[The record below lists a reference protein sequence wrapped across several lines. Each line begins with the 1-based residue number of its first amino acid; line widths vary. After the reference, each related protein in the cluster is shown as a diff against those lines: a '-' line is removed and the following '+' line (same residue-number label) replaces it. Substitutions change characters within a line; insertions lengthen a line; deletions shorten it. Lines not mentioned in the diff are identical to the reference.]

1 MGPIGSPKTF
11 VTNYQYS
18 RLNNPEERG
27 SHLLRGGSLKSRKT
41 ISILFTEKTN
51 PPRRVILCIIS
62 SFHDRP
68 NLNILD
74 LFVNAFL
81 LLRTHFKMNSVAK

>member
-1 MGPIGSPKTF
+1 MGPIGFPETF

-18 RLNNPEERG
+18 PLDNPEERG
-27 SHLLRGGSLKSRKT
+27 SHLLRGGSLKSPKT
-41 ISILFTEKTN
+41 RSILFTEKTN
-51 PPRRVILCIIS
+51 PPIRVILCIIS

-74 LFVNAFL
+74 LFINAFL
-81 LLRTHFKMNSVAK
+81 LLRTQFKMNSVAK